1 MGKVKCYFCDQYF
14 NWEKEPFKK
23 IGRRYAHATCYEK
36 NYDEDLDYKEKI
48 YEVVKTYLHDYNY
61 AVIERQRKSYNTKGI
76 SNKEIYLT
84 LLYYYEVLKKSPE
97 AAQGRIGIVPYI
109 IDDARAY
116 YEQKNKA
123 QKNLSSFQNPD
134 RVNINI
140 EKIIDRNTSKKTF
153 LNLEELE

>member
-1 MGKVKCYFCDQYF
+1 M
-14 NWEKEPFKK
+14 
-23 IGRRYAHATCYEK
+23 
-36 NYDEDLDYKEKI
+36 
-48 YEVVKTYLHDYNY
+48 KTYLHDYNY

-76 SNKEIYLT
+76 SNKEIYLA

-97 AAQGRIGIVPYI
+97 AAIGIVPYI

-116 YEQKNKA
+116 YEQKNRA

>member
-1 MGKVKCYFCDQYF
+1 M
-14 NWEKEPFKK
+14 
-23 IGRRYAHATCYEK
+23 
-36 NYDEDLDYKEKI
+36 
-48 YEVVKTYLHDYNY
+48 
-61 AVIERQRKSYNTKGI
+61 
-76 SNKEIYLT
+76 
-84 LLYYYEVLKKSPE
+84 YYYEVLKKSPE

-116 YEQKNKA
+116 YEQKSKA
-123 QKNLSSFQNPD
+123 QKNLSNFQNPD